1 VEVSARPQ
9 VAVHEGTAEQSKPAL
24 AAR

>member
-1 VEVSARPQ
+1 MDVTARPQ
-9 VAVHEGTAEQSKPAL
+9 VTAHESAAEHSKPAL

>member
-1 VEVSARPQ
+1 VSARPQ
-9 VAVHEGTAEQSKPAL
+9 VAVHEGAAEQSKPAL